1 MKAGAMSKP
10 RRNRY
15 ILYTSFLNGF
25 YCGDL
30 VYHLRKLSVELDF
43 DLIVIQTKG
52 FDAFSMPVALN
63 RADGAIVLADCI
75 SPSLVKELVSRAIP
89 VVSVSYRYRIPGTES
104 VFVDNKAGVQLALDH
119 LLSLGHRKLGFV
131 GDIRIT
137 DVAQRY
143 DAYKEFMALH
153 GLQVS
158 SEALIL
164 AGDTFFRGGF
174 EAAERYLETRGSC
187 TALFFATD
195 FNALGFLERVQAK
208 GVRIPEDVAVAGF
221 DNVYLGTVKTPPLTT
236 VDQNFAGLASYAVSR
251 LTKRLAGEPALEEP
265 TVLPCDLIVR
275 GSTLPGAPVP
285 PEESAMVPESLFE
298 GMLSNNYEV
307 IKSLSLKSIGEL
319 ANFTPLFG
327 PLAAWG
333 AYCASNGDCLR
344 ESLVIQKSFAV
355 SSPEGVLPAVGDEI
369 ARADFPPEGVFAT
382 DAGKNRLVSIL
393 PLIDEGETGG
403 IVAVAGNAETGPGYA
418 TYSMFANYLDLLAFE
433 IERENLIKTVVE
445 RERLPQGQ
453 DPQGLCLVVR
463 PGSPKLPARQQGLRL
478 ERLG

>member
-1 MKAGAMSKP
+1 M
-10 RRNRY
+10 
-15 ILYTSFLNGF
+15 
-25 YCGDL
+25 

-153 GLQVS
+153 ELQVS

-187 TALFFATD
+187 TALFFAR
-195 FNALGFLERVQAK
+195 N
-208 GVRIPEDVAVAGF
+208 
-221 DNVYLGTVKTPPLTT
+221 
-236 VDQNFAGLASYAVSR
+236 NFV
-251 LTKRLAGEPALEEP
+251 
-265 TVLPCDLIVR
+265 
-275 GSTLPGAPVP
+275 
-285 PEESAMVPESLFE
+285 
-298 GMLSNNYEV
+298 
-307 IKSLSLKSIGEL
+307 
-319 ANFTPLFG
+319 
-327 PLAAWG
+327 
-333 AYCASNGDCLR
+333 
-344 ESLVIQKSFAV
+344 
-355 SSPEGVLPAVGDEI
+355 
-369 ARADFPPEGVFAT
+369 
-382 DAGKNRLVSIL
+382 
-393 PLIDEGETGG
+393 
-403 IVAVAGNAETGPGYA
+403 
-418 TYSMFANYLDLLAFE
+418 
-433 IERENLIKTVVE
+433 
-445 RERLPQGQ
+445 
-453 DPQGLCLVVR
+453 
-463 PGSPKLPARQQGLRL
+463 
-478 ERLG
+478 